1 MFVHLVLAAAVALQL
16 QAAPPPQARAAFDRG
31 EQALSANKLDEAT
44 AAYREALTASP
55 GWADAMNGLGS
66 ALFKQGK
73 RDEAIAQFQAA
84 IAADANF
91 KMGFYNLGYALRKTG
106 DFAGAVT
113 AYERFTKLDPNDS
126 DGWYGLADSYRQSNQ
141 PQKAITAYQTYIAK
155 ERRPT
160 EQKYIEKS
168 KAYIAELKAQLAA
181 PAAPP
186 PTAVATPSPAPP
198 PAPAPAPPP
207 APAPVVSAQPPPPGP
222 PNIVQPQPQST
233 GVASPGAAAPSL
245 SQRRIADGTALLREK
260 KYREAQ
266 FAFQDAANAD
276 PQNIEAHFNLG
287 NTYAMLGYYNQA
299 IDRWNRVI
307 ELSPDPSVKKSARD
321 NIERAQAKMAQAG
334 GGSPQAAGRTPGSGP
349 IADPTRQQARRAYEN
364 GVQQINARDYAAAI
378 QSLTQAIQ
386 FEPTLTVAYVARGSA
401 NIGLR
406 RYSEAALDYQYAIR
420 LDPAMGSPLY
430 GLAEAYRAMGRTADA
445 RQYYEKYVASTA
457 TDVRADLQTEA
468 KQKADRLR

>member
-1 MFVHLVLAAAVALQL
+1 MFVHLALTAAVALQL
-16 QAAPPPQARAAFDRG
+16 HAAPTIQARAAFDRG
-31 EQALSANKLDEAT
+31 EQALSANKLDEAV
-44 AAYREALTASP
+44 AAYREAIAASP

-66 ALFKQGK
+66 ALFKMGK

-84 IAADANF
+84 NATDPNF

-106 DFAGAVT
+106 DFVGAVA

-160 EQKYIEKS
+160 EQKYIERS
-168 KAYIAELKAQLAA
+168 KAYVAELKAQLAA
-181 PAAPP
+181 PPPAA
-186 PTAVATPSPAPP
+186 AVATPTPAPTPAPAPQPAPP
-198 PAPAPAPPP
+198 PVAA
-207 APAPVVSAQPPPPGP
+207 AQPPPPGP
-222 PNIVQPQPQST
+222 ANIVQPQPQST

-245 SQRRIADGTALLREK
+245 SQRRVQDGDRLLQEK
-260 KYREAQ
+260 KFREAQ
-266 FAFQDAANAD
+266 FAYQDAANAD
-276 PQNIEAHFNLG
+276 PQSIEAHFKLG

-299 IDRWNRVI
+299 IDRWNRVV

-321 NIERAQAKMAQAG
+321 NIERAQAKMALAG
-334 GGSPQAAGRTPGSGP
+334 GSSPQAAGKTPGSGP
-349 IADPTRQQARRAYEN
+349 VADPTKQQARHDYEN
-364 GVQQINARDYAAAI
+364 GVQQINSRDYAAAI

-386 FEPTLTVAYVARGSA
+386 RDPSMVVAYVARGSA

-445 RQYYEKYVASTA
+445 RQYYEKYATSTA
-457 TDVRADLQTEA
+457 SDVRADLQSEA